1 MTDSAPTAR
10 NRPKSAAQD
19 RPKSAGRDRS
29 KSAENGLSVAGR
41 IGLAGRTGF
50 YLILT
55 ALIVRIA
62 LLGGAKH
69 QVDAQGALSL
79 VGRPLLGKLAIGAVA
94 AGFVLFGVGR
104 LVGAWKDD
112 DEATSKRILTVV
124 QGLFYLFLASVPA
137 GFLAGNTSAGSQQQQ
152 QKDTAE
158 VLALPGGRIILV
170 ILGLVAMGVCV
181 QQIRGA
187 INRDF
192 KDGLRL
198 RRAPHWVRRTVDGAG
213 VVGITSR
220 ALVFFPIG
228 VFLIIAAIK
237 ANPNRSYGTDKEL
250 LALSGHV
257 WGSVIL
263 AVIAAGLAVF
273 VVYSGIETRYR
284 VVLSAR

>member
-1 MTDSAPTAR
+1 MTGSARAAGDPPETA
-10 NRPKSAAQD
+10 
-19 RPKSAGRDRS
+19 
-29 KSAENGLSVAGR
+29 ETGLSVVGR
-41 IGLAGRTGF
+41 MGLAGRTGF

-55 ALIVRIA
+55 ALIIRIA

-69 QVDAQGALSL
+69 QADAQGALSL
-79 VGRPLLGKLAIGAVA
+79 VGRSLPGKLAIGAVA

-104 LVGAWKDD
+104 LVGSWKDD

-124 QGLFYLFLASVPA
+124 QGLFYLFLASIPA
-137 GFLAGNTSAGSQQQQ
+137 GFLAGNKAAGSQQQQ
-152 QKDTAE
+152 QKDTAD
-158 VLALPGGRIILV
+158 VLGLPGGQVILV
-170 ILGLVAMGVCV
+170 ILGLIAIGVCV

-187 INRDF
+187 LKRDF
-192 KDGLRL
+192 KDGLKL
-198 RRAPHWVRRTVDGAG
+198 RQAPHWVRRTVDGAG
-213 VVGITSR
+213 VIGITSR

-228 VFLIIAAIK
+228 IFLILAAIK

-284 VVLSAR
+284 AVVSAR